1 MTTPQERR
9 IEHLESRTAVYR
21 MVSFVAATT
30 GETPAGVIAEAERII
45 RETEGMTEAQ
55 RTEQIAAD
63 LGVSVTQVEADLAQ
77 IVAEAAAWQ
86 GGTP

>member
-1 MTTPQERR
+1 MTFPQERR
-9 IEHLESRTAVYR
+9 IAHLEARTKTGR
-21 MVSFVAATT
+21 MIQFVAATT

-86 GGTP
+86 GWTP